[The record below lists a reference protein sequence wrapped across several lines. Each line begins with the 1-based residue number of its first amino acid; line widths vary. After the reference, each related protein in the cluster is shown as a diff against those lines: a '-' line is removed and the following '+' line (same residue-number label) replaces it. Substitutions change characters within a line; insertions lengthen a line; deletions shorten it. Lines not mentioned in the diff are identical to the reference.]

1 MLKRYM
7 VAGAAASP
15 LIRYG
20 IAVAVSIFALGLVL
34 GIAPFI
40 GYIPLFF
47 LAAVAVVETYAGAG
61 PAILSVVLC
70 VVGSLFI
77 MQKRELPY
85 LPNEEVHK
93 LAELAIFPVVA
104 IAVVYLVET
113 RRKHKTLVR
122 KQWLEIS
129 TLLES
134 MPEAVFIFDA
144 NARIADVNP
153 AAQEMCSA
161 NREELI
167 GSHVGI
173 LAKHL
178 GAQQEGRPVTTE
190 RLVVARALKGER
202 VQNEPRTLTHGR
214 DGSPL
219 DTLLSANPMFDDNG
233 AIIGVLLVVKDITE
247 ITQLQ
252 RRVTDTERHLAIG
265 QMASGIAHDFN
276 NILNTIA
283 QTSAVL
289 QENPGKTEEERR
301 FYLRMI
307 DTSVQRGA
315 EIIRRVR
322 EYVRGGTGET
332 AKVDVRQLLQDALEL
347 TRPMWRGVE
356 GLSVVTEFQ
365 PVSPVDANAAD
376 LRRVFTNLIMN
387 AIQAMPRGG
396 RLTLRCEEAGGR
408 VLASVADSGEGIP
421 PAQQKKIFLP
431 YYTTKAT
438 GTGLGLSTAQKILL
452 SQGGNIR
459 FSSDPDRG
467 TTFTVELP
475 AVVRPD
481 EQKGAL
487 VA

>member
-1 MLKRYM
+1 MDGSM
-7 VAGAAASP
+7 PASRV
-15 LIRYG
+15 LRYG
-20 IAVAVSIFALGLVL
+20 IAVAASVAALGLVL

-47 LAAVAVVETYAGAG
+47 LAAVALVETYAGPG
-61 PAILSVVLC
+61 PAIVNIVLC
-70 VVGSLFI
+70 VLGSLFL
-77 MQKRELPY
+77 MQQRGLRY
-85 LPNEEVHK
+85 MPNEQVHK
-93 LAELAIFPVVA
+93 LAELGIFPIVGF
-104 IAVVYLVET
+104 AVVYLVET

-134 MPEAVFIFDA
+134 MPEAVFVFDA
-144 NARIADVNP
+144 NARIADANP

-161 NREELI
+161 SRDELV

-202 VQNEPRTLTHGR
+202 VQNEPRTLSHGR

-219 DTLLSANPMFDDNG
+219 DTLLSANPMFDEKG
-233 AIIGVLLVVKDITE
+233 VIIGVLLVVKDITE
-247 ITQLQ
+247 VTQLQ
-252 RRVTDTERHLAIG
+252 RRVADTERHLAIG

-289 QENPGKTEEERR
+289 QESPGKSEEERG

-322 EYVRGGTGET
+322 EYVRGGTGES

-365 PVSPVDANAAD
+365 PVSPVNANAAD

-387 AIQAMPRGG
+387 AIQAMPKGG
-396 RLTLRCEEAGGR
+396 RLTLRCEEAAGR
-408 VLASVADSGEGIP
+408 VLASIADSGQGIP
-421 PAQQKKIFLP
+421 PEQQKKIFLP

-459 FSSDPDRG
+459 FNSDPGRG

-475 AVVRPD
+475 SAARPV
-481 EQKGAL
+481 EPNEAR

>member
-1 MLKRYM
+1 MD
-7 VAGAAASP
+7 AAAAGPP
-15 LIRYG
+15 LLRYG
-20 IAVAVSIFALGLVL
+20 IGVAASFAALGLVL
-34 GIAPFI
+34 GITPYV

-47 LAAVAVVETYAGAG
+47 LAAVALVETYAGRG
-61 PAILSVVLC
+61 PAIVNIVLC
-70 VVGSLFI
+70 VLGSLFI
-77 MQKRELPY
+77 MQKRPLPY
-85 LPNEEVHK
+85 PPNEEIHK

-104 IAVVYLVET
+104 AAVVYLVET
-113 RRKHKTLVR
+113 RRKHQTLVR

-134 MPEAVFIFDA
+134 MPEAVFLFDA
-144 NARIADVNP
+144 DGRIADANP

-161 NREELI
+161 TREELI

-178 GAQQEGRPVTTE
+178 GAQQEGRPVVTE

-202 VQNEPRTLTHGR
+202 VQNEPRTLSHGR

-219 DTLLSANPMFDDNG
+219 DTLLSANPMFDEKG

-247 ITQLQ
+247 ISQLQ
-252 RRVTDTERHLAIG
+252 RRVADTERHLAIG

-289 QENPGKTEEERR
+289 QENPGKTDEERR

-332 AKVDVRQLLQDALEL
+332 AKVDVRPLLQDALEL
-347 TRPMWRGVE
+347 TRPMWRGVQ
-356 GLSVVTEFQ
+356 GLSVITEFQ
-365 PVSPVDANAAD
+365 PVSPVSANAAD

-387 AIQAMPRGG
+387 AIQAMPQGG
-396 RLTLRCEEAGGR
+396 RLTLRCEETPGR
-408 VLASVADSGEGIP
+408 VLASVADTGPGIP
-421 PAQQKKIFLP
+421 PEQQKKIFLP

-452 SQGGNIR
+452 AQGGNIR
-459 FSSDPDRG
+459 FHSDPGRG

-475 AVVRPD
+475 AVVRQE
-481 EQKGAL
+481 EQTGVR